1 MFTPCQIL
9 IGLAALPCQLVVL
22 SNLMPASCMAQVEKR
37 YVYTTPKTFLEL
49 IRLYKNVLG
58 RKRQQVQEAID
69 RLDTGLAKL
78 QKTQREVDVL
88 VEEAKIKAVEV
99 EKKVADADVFA
110 EQVGQPMPTRSSR
123 ATFSSML

>member
-1 MFTPCQIL
+1 
-9 IGLAALPCQLVVL
+9 
-22 SNLMPASCMAQVEKR
+22 MAQVEKR

-110 EQVGQPMPTRSSR
+110 EQVRWLIISSALHGMHLILI
-123 ATFSSML
+123 ATQAGVLHLGSQAEGGGC